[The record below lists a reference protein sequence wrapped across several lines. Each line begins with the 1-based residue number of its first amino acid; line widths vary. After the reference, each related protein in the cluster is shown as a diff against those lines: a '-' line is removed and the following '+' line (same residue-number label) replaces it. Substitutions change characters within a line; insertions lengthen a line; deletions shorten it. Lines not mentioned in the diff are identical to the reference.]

1 MISKKTKLNAIT
13 VLLILLC
20 LGFFLK
26 IRNNAN
32 TPNVTTVGGIWNII
46 TIIVYIYWF
55 IFVFNKKLKISG
67 LMLVGVSFVLISV
80 VTSIINM
87 KDLSISFIYNLMIV
101 PYFLIILSLFYDIA
115 SVVGS
120 RALNMKVFAT
130 TFFVLTIF
138 VAYLLVG
145 NRTLDEESFVVA
157 DVYYSLNMLP
167 FVFLSKRKALRYSA
181 TFATAFA
188 LVLSGKR
195 TGFVAFALGLIIFYL
210 ISSLCSKSKSEKK
223 KSLLALIITF
233 FTVIVVFVVLSTKF
247 ELEFFDRIVI
257 AFTEGESGRQE
268 IWDKIIK
275 DIRRSSV
282 LELLFGHGLQSVPVL
297 IGSKNALAHCD
308 YLEIFYDFGLFAFL
322 LYVSFWIL
330 LIIRCLKMI
339 KAKDK
344 YSAVA
349 SFSLIISLFLSL
361 FSNFAIDATFITYS
375 MITFGTIFGLQKH
388 EKEKMHE

>member
-1 MISKKTKLNAIT
+1 
-13 VLLILLC
+13 
-20 LGFFLK
+20 
-26 IRNNAN
+26 
-32 TPNVTTVGGIWNII
+32 
-46 TIIVYIYWF
+46 
-55 IFVFNKKLKISG
+55 
-67 LMLVGVSFVLISV
+67 
-80 VTSIINM
+80 
-87 KDLSISFIYNLMIV
+87 MIV

-247 ELEFFDRIVI
+247 DLEFFDRIVI

-322 LYVSFWIL
+322 LYVLFWI
-330 LIIRCLKMI
+330 
-339 KAKDK
+339 
-344 YSAVA
+344 
-349 SFSLIISLFLSL
+349 FLNVFPIL
-361 FSNFAIDATFITYS
+361 
-375 MITFGTIFGLQKH
+375 
-388 EKEKMHE
+388 